1 MIPNLPVLPLPG
13 GYQMKAWFWVIVASL
28 ALLTGCGGFNGN
40 YQAGLYPPPSRADHG
55 QFAAGGSK
63 INFDVPI
70 QLNKQVE
77 AYLDYFSTKRKGV
90 IQRQLNRSTRYLP
103 MIKRIFRE
111 YGLPDDL
118 AYLAMI
124 ESGFNPRACSPAG
137 AKGMW
142 QFIKGTGRRYGL
154 IINRHVDQRFDPEKS
169 TRAAARYLRDL
180 YEQFGSWYLAAA
192 SYNCGE
198 RRVEREL
205 RKSSYRNF
213 WQLSANHCLPNET
226 KNYVP
231 QMIAATI
238 IAKNPSRYGF
248 NYPPGFHPP
257 TMLASNNA
265 NNGIG
270 PTEARNFSRASMIPT
285 PSSTNRHSY
294 SLFGGKSTGQ
304 AYVARKPKTQ
314 ERQITGPG
322 ANPATYAK
330 AKPRSGPYVASMFGY
345 YNSAPPKGRFNKP
358 GTECHLARRPKKNN
372 YRLTMTHK
380 SKKPRHRSL
389 ARRSRPRHPR
399 VRVARHRGSHRKYNH
414 KIARTK
420 SETYLASRVW

>member
-1 MIPNLPVLPLPG
+1 
-13 GYQMKAWFWVIVASL
+13 MKTWFWVVVASL

-40 YQAGLYPPPSRADHG
+40 FGPVSQYPSTSPANSGVYTPD
-55 QFAAGGSK
+55 GSNQV
-63 INFDVPI
+63 NFDVPI
-70 QLNKQVE
+70 QVNKQVK
-77 AYLDYFSTKRKGV
+77 AYLVYFSTKRKGV
-90 IQRQLNRSTRYLP
+90 IQRQLDRSTRYLP

-124 ESGFNPRACSPAG
+124 ESGFNPKACSPAG

-154 IINRHVDQRFDPEKS
+154 IINRHVDERFDPEKS

-213 WQLSANHCLPNET
+213 WQLSANRCLPNET

-238 IAKNPSRYGF
+238 IAKNPGRFGF
-248 NYPPGFHPP
+248 NNPPGFRPP
-257 TMLASNNA
+257 SVARTMLASNYDMA
-265 NNGIG
+265 
-270 PTEARNFSRASMIPT
+270 PTEDRHVARACIIPT
-285 PSSTNRHSY
+285 PSPNRGHSY
-294 SLFGGKSTGQ
+294 SRFERQSSVQ

-314 ERQITGPG
+314 REKINGKR
-322 ANPATYAK
+322 ANTATYARRK
-330 AKPRSGPYVASMFGY
+330 RESGPYVASLFGY
-345 YNSAPPKGRFNKP
+345 PSPAPRKVAASKHQ
-358 GTECHLARRPKKNN
+358 TECWLARSKKKKAI
-372 YRLTMTHK
+372 LTMSRK
-380 SKKPRHRSL
+380 SKKPRRGL
-389 ARRSRPRHPR
+389 RARRSKPRRHKF
-399 VRVARHRGSHRKYNH
+399 RVARHKRYRKHNR
-414 KIARTK
+414 KLAR
-420 SETYLASRVW
+420 SRHQTYLASRAW

>member
-1 MIPNLPVLPLPG
+1 
-13 GYQMKAWFWVIVASL
+13 MKTWFWVIVASL
-28 ALLTGCGGFNGN
+28 ALLTGCGGFSGN
-40 YQAGLYPPPSRADHG
+40 YGQAGLYPPPSQADHG
-55 QFAAGGSK
+55 ESATEGTK

-70 QLNKQVE
+70 QLNKQVK
-77 AYLDYFSTKRKGV
+77 AYLVYFSTKRKGV
-90 IQRQLNRSTRYLP
+90 IQRQLDRSTRYLP

-118 AYLAMI
+118 AYLAMV
-124 ESGFNPRACSPAG
+124 ESGFNPKACSPAG

-154 IINRHVDQRFDPEKS
+154 VINRHVDERFDPEKS
-169 TRAAARYLRDL
+169 TRAAAHYLRDL

-238 IAKNPSRYGF
+238 IAKNPRRYGF
-248 NYPPGFHPP
+248 NYPPGFRPP
-257 TMLASNNA
+257 TMLASNNS

-270 PTEARNFSRASMIPT
+270 PTEERNFYRASVIPT
-285 PSSTNRHSY
+285 PTSNNRHSY
-294 SLFGGKSTGQ
+294 ALFGGKSSGR

-314 ERQITGPG
+314 ERQINGPG
-322 ANPATYAK
+322 ANTPTYAREK
-330 AKPRSGPYVASMFGY
+330 RNSKVYVASMFGY
-345 YNSAPPKGRFNKP
+345 SSSAPRRGSFNNPKSK
-358 GTECHLARRPKKNN
+358 CWLARRPKKKKTS
-372 YRLTMTHK
+372 LTMTRK
-380 SKKPRHRSL
+380 FKKRRHGTL
-389 ARRSRPRHPR
+389 VRRSQPKHHR
-399 VRVARHRGSHRKYNH
+399 VRVAKHKSSHRKYNR
-414 KIARTK
+414 KIARTRSK
-420 SETYLASRVW
+420 TYLASRAW